1 MYTTGIMPIALINC
15 KDNKYIFFWKT
26 NFLDVSGNPKVP
38 VVNQTIQLSKETI
51 DKIPTHRRSL
61 PIKSKP
67 PIEKVPV
74 VQEKKVETLKPIPE
88 ATTKLELEAA
98 SKIEI
103 PNNDKN
109 KDDNDIKEKPIDLP
123 TELVIPSPSIE
134 GETIALAKKWNPI
147 PWHQCVKFYILLTEK
162 CN

>member
-1 MYTTGIMPIALINC
+1 MPI
-15 KDNKYIFFWKT
+15 K
-26 NFLDVSGNPKVP
+26 P
-38 VVNQTIQLSKETI
+38 
-51 DKIPTHRRSL
+51 
-61 PIKSKP
+61 KP
-67 PIEKVPV
+67 PIEKVLV

-98 SKIEI
+98 SKIEM

-109 KDDNDIKEKPIDLP
+109 KDDNNIKEKPIDLP
-123 TELVIPSPSIE
+123 FELVISSPSIE

-147 PWHQCVKFYILLTEK
+147 SWHQCVKFYILLIEK